1 MIVGT
6 CPSCASETALG
17 EAPGLGAR
25 TSCHTCGAY
34 LEVIG
39 LSPTVLD
46 WAFDLPEGQLEYD
59 DQIGQSADHL

>member
-6 CPSCASETALG
+6 CPSCGSETRLG
-17 EAPGLGAR
+17 EAPGLGTR
-25 TSCHTCGAY
+25 TSCVACGAY

-46 WAFDLPEGQLEYD
+46 WAFDQPEGELEYD
-59 DQIGQSADHL
+59 YQIGESADQL

>member
-6 CPSCASETALG
+6 CPSCGSEMGLG

-25 TSCHTCGAY
+25 TSCQSCGAY

-39 LSPTVLD
+39 LTPTVLD

-59 DQIGQSADHL
+59 EPIGTTGDHL

>member
-6 CPSCASETALG
+6 CPSCGSDIGLG

-25 TSCHTCGAY
+25 HSCAGCGAY

-46 WAFDLPEGQLEYD
+46 WAFDMPEGKLEYD
-59 DQIGQSADHL
+59 YQIGETADTW